1 MPISTKFAGLTA
13 LLLSFAVPLHAEDL
27 SAAKVMATVNGQEIT
42 LGQMVALRGSLPA
55 EYQNLPDDVLFN
67 GILDQLIQQT
77 ALAQL
82 GEKAVSAKDEAR
94 LEIDRR
100 AYLAGAVLDKTAA
113 QAVTEEGVKAEY
125 EAKYAGAEPSREYHA
140 AHILLKTEDEAKA
153 VKEAIDGGADFT
165 EQAKM
170 KSTGPS
176 GPNGGDLGWF
186 ELSVMVKPFADALS
200 AMKPGEVSGPVQ
212 TEFGWHVI
220 KLFDT
225 RLAEAPKLEDVRAEL
240 EGDLRSKAVEAQVTE
255 VVSKSEVVRN
265 TDGVDPAVLKN
276 SAIFGE

>member
-13 LLLSFAVPLHAEDL
+13 LLLSFALPLHAEDMT
-27 SAAKVMATVNGQEIT
+27 AAKVMATVNGQEIT

-77 ALAQL
+77 ALAQI

-94 LEIDRR
+94 MEVDRR
-100 AYLAGAVLDKTAA
+100 AYLAGAVLDKTAS
-113 QAVTEEGVKAEY
+113 QAVTEDGLKAEY
-125 EAKYAGAEPSREYHA
+125 DAKYAGAEPSREYHA

-153 VKEAIDGGADFT
+153 VKAAIDGGADFT

-186 ELSVMVKPFADALS
+186 ELSVMVKPFADAL
-200 AMKPGEVSGPVQ
+200 ADMKPGDVSGPVQ

-276 SAIFGE
+276 TAIFGE